1 MALHLGSYSQYS
13 SALLMCH
20 ETLLLEWYF
29 TYLIV
34 KVLVTS
40 VMF

>member
-20 ETLLLEWYF
+20 ETSAGVVLH
-29 TYLIV
+29 LIV
-34 KVLVTS
+34 KVLITS